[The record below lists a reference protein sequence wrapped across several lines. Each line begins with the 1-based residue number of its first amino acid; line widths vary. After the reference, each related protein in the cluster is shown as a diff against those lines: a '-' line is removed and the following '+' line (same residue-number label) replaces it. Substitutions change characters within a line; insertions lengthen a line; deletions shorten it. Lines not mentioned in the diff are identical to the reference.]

1 MMKTIKAYD
10 IFELPN
16 NNSDENIVC
25 VTTNGIIKH
34 DSTAVMGA
42 GIAKTANIR
51 FNVAK
56 KLADNLRNLTYVENT
71 DNIDDDDYD
80 NSYLVNEHGEPI
92 GDNDANT
99 KGPYRALIKAIA
111 KTLCHYNSDKIDLV
125 YNDEYLAIMYHSQY
139 NSFLIENVCNKN
151 DIDENIVI
159 EIADGFNIGH
169 AF

>member
-34 DSTAVMGA
+34 DGTAVMGA

-56 KLADNLRNLTYVENT
+56 KLADNLRNGNNVYDLGEYTYKDSRFHLVSFPTKNHWR
-71 DNIDDDDYD
+71 D
-80 NSYLVNEHGEPI
+80 NSLPYLIKQSAKQLLTLVNAHGFKHVYLVPPGCGLGKLDWNEDVKPLLEPFF
-92 GDNDANT
+92 DDRFT
-99 KGPYRALIKAIA
+99 
-111 KTLCHYNSDKIDLV
+111 
-125 YNDEYLAIMYHSQY
+125 
-139 NSFLIENVCNKN
+139 
-151 DIDENIVI
+151 IV
-159 EIADGFNIGH
+159 FR
-169 AF
+169 

>member
-1 MMKTIKAYD
+1 MKTNTLKRVRVYCESYYTTD
-10 IFELPN
+10 IEVPEKLTRRQAW
-16 NNSDENIVC
+16 EY
-25 VTTNGIIKH
+25 
-34 DSTAVMGA
+34 
-42 GIAKTANIR
+42 
-51 FNVAK
+51 AK
-56 KLADNLRNLTYVENT
+56 KHIDEIPVGELTYVENT
-71 DNIDDDDYD
+71 DNIDDNDYD

-92 GDNDANT
+92 GDNDVNT
-99 KGPYRALIKAIA
+99 KGPYRTLIKAIA
-111 KTLCHYNSDKIDLV
+111 ETLCHYNSDKIDLV